1 MNDMLSPVAS
11 YPSIVLSVCIPTYN
25 RSRGLA
31 NLFGNLAALR
41 QAHGDAFEI
50 CVSNNASTDGTAEL
64 IADWQERLE
73 MRVQHQ
79 DCNVGATLNMAAVT
93 RLCRGRW
100 TVLIGDDDAFEPAGF
115 AALLAFLPTVSQD
128 DWVLA
133 GVNGATGE
141 EQVLGDLPTGSHDK
155 ARFRRMMLGT
165 SLYTYGFMGM
175 HVFPAAARPNLQA
188 LTLEQGQPWPH
199 IATFLRQ
206 LERGHVHVFRPA
218 IMVQAVGGA
227 QLFWNAAD
235 MAQVTLSK
243 LRILE
248 ATSADVPQQ
257 RLFHRLLMLRELY
270 SKENAVLLLAW
281 KIYES
286 GSFNKSAPAAYARGW
301 RRIGALLPLAL
312 PHIAFVTLL
321 YLTPHAVLRGLLS
334 LVGRGHYVARYEE
347 RKTRLKDYNG
357 IKRGI

>member
-1 MNDMLSPVAS
+1 MNVAAALSGP
-11 YPSIVLSVCIPTYN
+11 ILSVCIPTYN
-25 RSRGLA
+25 RVRGLA
-31 NLFGNLAALR
+31 NLFRNLAELR
-41 QAHGDAFEI
+41 QTHGDAFEI
-50 CVSNNASTDGTAEL
+50 CISNNGSPDGTADL
-64 IADWQERLE
+64 IAEWQDRLQLRAQHQER
-73 MRVQHQ
+73 
-79 DCNVGATLNMAAVT
+79 NIGGTLNMAAVT
-93 RLCRGRW
+93 RLASGRW
-100 TVLIGDDDAFEPAGF
+100 TVLIGDDDAFDPAGF
-115 AALLAFLPTVSQD
+115 AALLALLPTLSQD

-133 GVNGATGE
+133 GVNGPTGE
-141 EQVLGDLPTGSHDK
+141 EQVLGSLPSGSHAK
-155 ARFRRMMLGT
+155 ARFRRMMLRT

-175 HVFPAAARPNLQA
+175 HVFPAAARTILQS
-188 LTLEQGQPWPH
+188 LTLEQAQPWPH

-206 LERGHVHVFRPA
+206 LERGVVHVLRPA

-227 QLFWNAAD
+227 QLFWSATD
-235 MAQVTLSK
+235 MAQITLSK

-286 GSFNKSAPAAYARGW
+286 GSFNRSAPAAYARGW

-321 YLTPHAVLRGLLS
+321 YITPHAVLRGLLS

>member
-1 MNDMLSPVAS
+1 MTGTATSPA
-11 YPSIVLSVCIPTYN
+11 PLLSVCVPTFN
-25 RSRGLA
+25 RVRGLT
-31 NLFGNLAALR
+31 NLLGNLAEMR
-41 QAHGDAFEI
+41 RIHGDAFEI
-50 CVSNNASTDGTAEL
+50 CVSNNCSTDGTAEVL
-64 IADWQERLE
+64 AEWQDRLQL
-73 MRVQHQ
+73 RVQHQ
-79 DCNVGATLNMAAVT
+79 ERNIGGTLNMAAVT
-93 RLCRGRW
+93 RLASGRW

-115 AALLAFLPTVSQD
+115 AALLAFLPTASQD

-133 GVNGATGE
+133 GVNGPTGE
-141 EQVLGDLPTGSHDK
+141 EQVLGNLPSGSHPK

-175 HVFPAAARPNLQA
+175 HVFPAAARPVLQA
-188 LTLEQGQPWPH
+188 LDPDDARPWPH

-206 LERGHVHVFRPA
+206 LERGHVHVLRPA

-227 QLFWNAAD
+227 QLFWSATD
-235 MAQVTLSK
+235 MAQITLSK

-281 KIYES
+281 KIYEPD
-286 GSFNKSAPAAYARGW
+286 SFHQSAPAAYARGW
-301 RRIGALLPLAL
+301 RRTGALLPLAL
-312 PHIAFVTLL
+312 PHVAFATLL
-321 YLTPHAVLRGLLS
+321 YVTPHAVLRGLLS
-334 LVGRGHYVARYEE
+334 LVGRGHYLARYEE